1 MIFSVKTGK
10 QRSPAHVRELRGT
23 MKNENAQ
30 MGVLVLDS
38 DPTPSMESAAEKAG
52 VFSYQPITNL
62 PPKRYSKVQ
71 IITAHE
77 VIEDARVD
85 CPPTMRD
92 VKRYREAQMKLQV

>member
-1 MIFSVKTGK
+1 
-10 QRSPAHVRELRGT
+10 
-23 MKNENAQ
+23 MKMLKWASWF
-30 MGVLVLDS
+30 LTPIRL
-38 DPTPSMESAAEKAG
+38 PSMESAAEKAG

-85 CPPTMRD
+85 CPPTMRH
-92 VKRYREAQMKLQV
+92 VKRYRKLK